1 MIRFALLGAGFIG
14 KVHAASLAMHP
25 EVQLKYVFDIAKERA
40 AEIAKEHGGEA
51 TDDLNLIFNKANVD
65 AILIASSTATHSL
78 FLKRAADIGMPAY
91 CEKPIDLDLATA
103 RETVEYCES
112 KNHFAM
118 VGFNRRFDR
127 DHSEVQLAVQSGEIG
142 DVELVEM
149 SARGP
154 SMPAIEY
161 LRTSGGIFRDSTIH
175 FFDLTR
181 WISGQDPIEVF
192 ATGSTLVDQSLQ
204 EFGDVDTAIVTLKLP
219 NGGLVVLDNTR
230 RAGYGYDEK
239 IEVFGSKGMI
249 ESRRNRTGS
258 VSRYVH
264 GQVVESGLHSSW
276 FDRVQPTYFQA
287 LSTFVSALKDGK
299 MPQPSLR
306 DGLKAQALAEAATN
320 SLHSGRAEKVNY

>member
-14 KVHAASLAMHP
+14 KVHAASLASHP
-25 EVQLKYVFDIAKERA
+25 EVELRYVFDIDLDRA
-40 AEIAKEHGGEA
+40 EEIAQLHGA
-51 TDDLNLIFNKANVD
+51 TAVSDVNQIFDKAEVD
-65 AILIASSTATHSL
+65 AILIATSTATHSE
-78 FLKRAADIGMPAY
+78 FLRRAADINIPTY
-91 CEKPIDLDLATA
+91 CEKPIDLSLATA
-103 RETVEYCES
+103 RETVEYCEA
-112 KNHFAM
+112 KNLFAM

-127 DHSEVQLAVQSGEIG
+127 DHDEVFKAVKAGEVG

-154 SMPAIEY
+154 SMPPLEY

-181 WISGQDPIEVF
+181 WITGADPIEVF
-192 ATGSTLVDQSLQ
+192 ASGSALVDEKLS
-204 EFGDVDTAIVTLKLP
+204 EFGDVDTAVVTLKLP

-264 GQVVESGLHSSW
+264 GKVIESGLHASW
-276 FDRVQPTYFQA
+276 FDRVQPTYYSA
-287 LSTFVSALKDGK
+287 LSAFVNSLISGTA
-299 MPQPSLR
+299 PSPSLR
-306 DGLKAQALAEAATN
+306 DGLKAQALAEAATK
-320 SLHSGRAEKVNY
+320 SLLSGKSEPVSY